1 MNTENSHI
9 DIDTFAK
16 YLAKELN
23 SQEINSFETWIAAS
37 DENAKKFNSY
47 KKIWNATVFI
57 KAKRD
62 VDVDLA
68 WNKISSEL
76 FDKEIKTGKSRSLFV
91 KFMSVAASVA
101 IIGFFATK
109 FFSAEKITPENLNKT
124 IVTLSKE
131 QKTLVLED
139 NSKVFLN
146 QNSSL
151 QYCENYKKYGTREV
165 ILKGEAFFEVTRN
178 EKKPFIIKTDHGD
191 VEVLGTSFLVSE
203 NSKALQVSVE
213 SGKVKLTS
221 ENNDEIIL
229 SKGESGIYSFDSKAI
244 IKSNISDC
252 NYISWKTKHLVFN
265 DIPLQEVI
273 SSINKSYYSN
283 IILGSTSLNNCLVN
297 AEFSNKPLETV
308 IKVISTTFDLT
319 VEKSEN
325 GQIIL
330 SGSPCE

>member
-9 DIDTFAK
+9 DIDTFAR

-23 SQEINSFETWIAAS
+23 SEEINSFEAWIAAS
-37 DENAKKFNSY
+37 DENAKEFNSY
-47 KKIWNATVFI
+47 KKVWDATVFV
-57 KAKRD
+57 KTKKD

-68 WNKISSEL
+68 WNKVSSEL
-76 FDKEIKTGKSRSLFV
+76 FNNDIKIGKSRSLFI
-91 KFMSVAASVA
+91 KFISVAASVA
-101 IIGFFATK
+101 IISFFAAK

-139 NSKVFLN
+139 NSKVYLN

-165 ILKGEAFFEVTRN
+165 VLKGEAFFEVTRN
-178 EKKPFIIKTDHGD
+178 ESKPFIIKTKHGD

-203 NSKALQVSVE
+203 NNKTLQVSVE

-221 ENNDEIIL
+221 ENDDEIIL
-229 SKGESGIYSFDSKAI
+229 YKGQSGIYSFDSKALS
-244 IKSNISDC
+244 KSNISDC

-283 IILGSTSLNNCLVN
+283 IVLGSTSLNNCLVN